1 MNLTK
6 LSLACIIML
15 SSATAMADG
24 KHPRL
29 TEFKE
34 KTVNAFNKTIMV
46 DAKAAQEAEIKD
58 PLEKLNRKV
67 FAFND
72 TLDHYVAKPIANQ
85 YDKKVPEDVRGS
97 YRAFRKNLG
106 EPWNAVNQLLQG
118 KPLRAA
124 KTLGRFTI
132 NTLTTLGFADPA
144 TRIGLETEDESF
156 GTTLGYYGVPSGAYI
171 MLPFFGPST
180 VRDTFGFLVD
190 SQTRPQ
196 GYLLDGQEV
205 ANHTLT
211 GLTAVDVRSKFLDIE
226 KALPEQ
232 RDEKYSALRDAYLQ
246 AKAFEILEKKG
257 ETLEN
262 AFIDEVDETEDSATT
277 PDVAE

>member
-24 KHPRL
+24 KHPRF

-262 AFIDEVDETEDSATT
+262 AFIDEVDETEDSAMT

>member
-6 LSLACIIML
+6 LSLTCIIML
-15 SSATAMADG
+15 SSVTAMADG

>member
-15 SSATAMADG
+15 SSATAMADD

-262 AFIDEVDETEDSATT
+262 AFIDEIDETEDSATT

>member
-15 SSATAMADG
+15 SSATAMADD